1 MANRYLG
8 PRIESEVPEVRV
20 SVETAKIGLAE
31 IHQNPEGTFGVA
43 AIFAVIGFRNRVRKR
58 VIRIGSRQ
66 HLLHLEFS
74 PCATGDNRFGPL
86 VDRLALL
93 SPVLLGR
100 IPGATIFQ
108 LEWDQIHCGCV
119 DACGFNDAGQV
130 RSPGIIPSL
139 ARPDRG
145 DLTGNHI
152 PEATAFGGMPPEA
165 VIRASVSGSVHRVR
179 PD

>member
-74 PCATGDNRFGPL
+74 PCATGDNRFGAHSSIGSPSSAQYCSAGSQAPRFSSSSGTRFIAAASMR
-86 VDRLALL
+86 VD
-93 SPVLLGR
+93 SMM
-100 IPGATIFQ
+100 
-108 LEWDQIHCGCV
+108 
-119 DACGFNDAGQV
+119 
-130 RSPGIIPSL
+130 
-139 ARPDRG
+139 PDKYG
-145 DLTGNHI
+145 V
-152 PEATAFGGMPPEA
+152 PA
-165 VIRASVSGSVHRVR
+165 
-179 PD
+179 